1 MNDSLKD
8 KERQAIER
16 LRAFAPKDGD
26 AYFVAYSGGK
36 DSTYMLPLGSFK
48 PSWTV
53 EKLDQ
58 RFADEEKKR

>member
-1 MNDSLKD
+1 MDKNDMAQNFCAVS
-8 KERQAIER
+8 
-16 LRAFAPKDGD
+16 
-26 AYFVAYSGGK
+26 YSGGK